1 MNFGLRFV
9 MFLLACTQL
18 YLLLKLQQ
26 LQGNQA
32 SSDAVM
38 LPVAATQMAIGYD

>member
-32 SSDAVM
+32 VM